1 MEPVNTARD
10 LTPREFERVEIRVGT
25 IVEVAPFPTAR
36 KPAYRL
42 TVDFGEPLGL
52 RRSSAQIVANY
63 TPEQLL
69 ERQVLAVLNFP
80 PKRIAGFESEVLV
93 LGVNDAE
100 GNVVLAALERPVS
113 NGSRLY

>member
-1 MEPVNTARD
+1 MEPVSAARD

-25 IVEVAPFPTAR
+25 IVEVQPFPAAR

-42 TVDFGEPLGL
+42 TVDFGEELGTH
-52 RRSSAQIVANY
+52 RSSAQIVANY
-63 TPEQLL
+63 APEALL
-69 ERQVLAVLNFP
+69 GRQVLAVVNFP

-93 LGVNDAE
+93 LGANDAG
-100 GNVVLAALERPVS
+100 GNVVLAALERAVP